1 MSNLAIAVMSDP
13 TKTRE
18 IEPVKV
24 AVVGVTGYAGF
35 ELAKLLLRHPHV
47 EKATFYLRESNANV
61 RCLTEL
67 FPQLRGWG
75 DAPCRAL
82 SVEAVATSDAEVVFL
97 STPHEASL
105 ELVPALLAAN
115 PKLRII
121 DLSGAFRF
129 REPETFAKWYKLPA
143 PNAEILGEAVY
154 GLPELYA
161 DALLKARVVG
171 NPGCY
176 PTSVILGLLPLIE
189 SKWIDMSRGIVCDCK
204 SGVTG
209 AGKEPKREMQFAE
222 VNENFRAYGLFTHR
236 HTPEVSDHLGL
247 AAEDFVFT
255 THLLPVDRGILSTL
269 YVRLK
274 PKRNAAEIESLY
286 RQFYAGRPMV
296 RVMPS
301 GTLPELQFVTHTNFC
316 DIGFAL
322 DATGERL
329 VVVSCLDNLGKG
341 AAGQAVQNLNG
352 MRGYPETAGLI

>member
-1 MSNLAIAVMSDP
+1 MIDP
-13 TKTRE
+13 SR
-18 IEPVKV
+18 V
-24 AVVGVTGYAGF
+24 AVVGVTGYAGY
-35 ELAKLLLRHPHV
+35 ELARLLLRHPHI
-47 EKATFYLRESNANV
+47 EKPTFYLRESHANV
-61 RCLTEL
+61 HCLTDL

-75 DAPCRAL
+75 DAPCKEL
-82 SVEAVATSDAEVVFL
+82 SVEAIASSGAEVAFL

-115 PKLRII
+115 PSLRIV

-129 REPETFAKWYKLPA
+129 RKPETFSEWYKLPA
-143 PNAEILGEAVY
+143 PDAGASAQAVY

-161 DALLKARVVG
+161 EQLPKARVVG

-176 PTSVILGLLPLIE
+176 PTSVILGLKPLVE
-189 SKWIDMSRGIVCDCK
+189 AGWINRARGIVADCK

-209 AGKEPKREMQFAE
+209 AGKEPKRDTHFVE

-236 HTPEVSDHLGL
+236 HTPEVAEHLKL
-247 AAEDFVFT
+247 APENFVFT

-269 YVRLK
+269 YVWLDPARQ
-274 PKRNAAEIESLY
+274 AEEIEGLY
-286 RQFYAGRPMV
+286 RKFYAGKPLV
-296 RVMPS
+296 RVMPA
-301 GTLPELQFVTHTNFC
+301 GRLPELRHVTHTNFC

-322 DATGERL
+322 DPSGERL

-352 MRGYPETAGLI
+352 MRGYPETAGLL